1 MFKAVD
7 AAFIRIGTCPAPSS
21 PPAPGSSAGAV
32 RAWLT
37 DAWCEL
43 FADAVELASP
53 SLASQARKMLDDP
66 ATAVSDLDRVGR
78 AVGRY
83 ARRASSRVTPF
94 GLFAGVAPVA
104 FGTTTKVRI
113 GDEHTAHPRPDGQ
126 WVADVVRRLESDQ
139 EVLRSLTIVANE
151 LAFVRDGRLVLDHRP
166 DGGSPRH
173 PNLTEVSV
181 ALTEP
186 VRQTMAG
193 AREPIAFVDLA
204 HAVTDAVPGARRVDA
219 ERMIAALVERG
230 FLVTGL
236 RPSAADTN
244 PVAHIAAQLDGAEP
258 QNVSLV
264 TEVRN
269 LAERFSPAPTLAP
282 GTSWRKLTDQ
292 MRALQ
297 PHDRPVGV
305 DTLADVDLTIPAP
318 AIEEAEQA
326 ADLLVRLAPEPDGH
340 PAWRDYQSRFLE
352 RYGPYAIVPLL
363 ELLGDTGLGY
373 PATFRGTRLPAPRHS
388 STRDRDG
395 ILAALAQR
403 AALEGQVEINLD
415 DGLIERLAPE
425 PPRATQTHTELRF
438 ELQAATAEQV
448 DAGDFTLAVAGASRA
463 AGTTTGRFWHLLGA
477 DPVTI
482 RDAYRSLPTST
493 RGAVVAQVVVRPL
506 NVRAENVSASPIVLP
521 YIICPD
527 GVTPP
532 GAEPIRLDDLA
543 VTADRD
549 GLTLIWASRGVAVE
563 QVTFTAIELTQAA
576 HPLMRFLC
584 ELPTARA
591 AACTAFDWGTAS
603 ALPFL
608 PRVRRGRTVLSP
620 ARWIVTSDDVRGT
633 VSDDPQV
640 SLDAWRDRMMV
651 PSGVLL
657 VDMDRRLRLDLND
670 VADRALLLAHLAQND
685 SAVLHEAPPP
695 GALGWIEDRPH
706 ELVVPLG
713 SDTRPRQLNVRPALT
728 SGGTTLTAPHMPF
741 AGDWLYVKV
750 YGHPD
755 KIDAVLIDH
764 LPALLDGLGPG
775 TRWWYLPYADPD
787 PHLRLRLE
795 ITESTAVHVAQE
807 TSRWAQ
813 ELRDRGLVSH
823 LVLDTYQPETGRF
836 GTGTTLA
843 TAERFFAADSAA
855 ARLQRAATTGM
866 PLEVRKAM
874 TAASLVGIT
883 AALAG
888 GPDAAVS
895 WLLANV
901 LRTPIEAPE
910 RTTRARAITW
920 THPALDEH
928 PSPDLPHRDPQIAA
942 AWQARQTALAEYRS
956 ALLGLG
962 DDPTVWIPDLLHLHV
977 IRMLGLLPG
986 AEEECLH
993 LARTGALAWNARRP
1007 HRGPQKETRA

>member
-1 MFKAVD
+1 MFKAMD
-7 AAFIRIGTCPAPSS
+7 AAFIRIGTCPATPT
-21 PPAPGSSAGAV
+21 PPAPDSHADAV

-37 DAWCEL
+37 DAWREP
-43 FADAVELASP
+43 FASAVELASP
-53 SLASQARKMLDDP
+53 SLAGQVRKMLDDP
-66 ATAVSDLDRVGR
+66 GTPVSDVDRVGR

-104 FGTTTKVRI
+104 FGPTTKVRL
-113 GDEHTAHPRPDGQ
+113 GHEHTAHPRPDGQ

-139 EVLRSLTIVANE
+139 EVLRGLTVVASE
-151 LAFVRDGRLVLDHRP
+151 LAFVRDGRLVLNHRP

-186 VRQTMAG
+186 VRQTIAG
-193 AREPIAFVDLA
+193 ARDPIGFVDLA
-204 HAVTDAVPGARRVDA
+204 HAIAEALPGARREDA

-236 RPSAADTN
+236 RPSAAATN
-244 PVAHIAAQLDGAEP
+244 PVAHIAGQLDGSEP
-258 QNVSLV
+258 QNAALV
-264 TEVRN
+264 AEVRD
-269 LAERFSPAPTLAP
+269 LAERFSPAPTVAP
-282 GTSWRKLTDQ
+282 GMGISWPKVADQ
-292 MRALQ
+292 MRAIQ

-305 DTLADVDLTIPAP
+305 DTLADVDLTIPASV
-318 AIEEAEQA
+318 IEEAERA
-326 ADLLVRLAPEPDGH
+326 ADLLMRLAPEPDGH
-340 PAWRDYQSRFLE
+340 AEWRDYHSRFLE
-352 RYGPYAIVPLL
+352 RYGPHAIVSLL

-373 PATFRGTRLPAPRHS
+373 PATFRGTRLPTPRHES
-388 STRDRDG
+388 NRDRDEV
-395 ILAALAQR
+395 LTALAQR
-403 AALEGQVEINLD
+403 TALERRLEIHLD
-415 DGLIERLAPE
+415 DALIERLAPE
-425 PPRATQTHTELRF
+425 PPRAAQAHTELRF
-438 ELQAATAEQV
+438 EVQAATTEQV

-477 DPVTI
+477 DPATI
-482 RDAYRSLPTST
+482 QDAYRSLPVST

-521 YIICPD
+521 HVICPD
-527 GVTPP
+527 GVMPP
-532 GAEPIRLDDLA
+532 GVEPIRLDDLA

-549 GLTLIWASRGVAVE
+549 GLTLLWASRGVAVE
-563 QVTFTAIELTQAA
+563 PVTFTAIELTQAA

-603 ALPFL
+603 SLPFL

-620 ARWIVTSDDVRGT
+620 ARWVVTNDDIRGAG
-633 VSDDPQV
+633 SSEPRAA
-640 SLDAWRDRMMV
+640 LDAWQDRMTV
-651 PSGVLL
+651 PAGVLL
-657 VDMDRRLRLDLND
+657 VDMDRRLRLDLD
-670 VADRALLLAHLAQND
+670 DAADRALLLDHLAQND
-685 SAVLHEAPPP
+685 TAVLHEAPPP
-695 GALGWIEDRPH
+695 GAHGWIEDRPH

-713 SDTRPRQLNVRPALT
+713 SDTPSRVLSVRPALA
-728 SGGTTLTAPHMPF
+728 SGGSATATPRMPLD
-741 AGDWLYVKV
+741 GDWLYAKL

-755 KIDAVLIDH
+755 KIDPVLIDH
-764 LPALLDGLGPG
+764 LPVLLDGLGPG
-775 TRWWYLPYADPD
+775 TRWWYLPYTDPD

-795 ITESTAVHVAQE
+795 ISESTAAHVARE
-807 TSRWAQ
+807 TGRWAQ
-813 ELRDRGLVSH
+813 DLRDRGLVSH

-836 GTGTTLA
+836 GPGPMLA

-866 PLEVRKAM
+866 PLTVRKAM

-883 AALAG
+883 ATLTG

-895 WLLANV
+895 WLLSNV
-901 LRTPIEAPE
+901 PRTPTEAPD

-920 THPALDEH
+920 TCHALDER
-928 PSPDLPHRDPQIAA
+928 PSIHGPQPDPQITA
-942 AWQARQTALAEYRS
+942 AWQRRQTALAEYRS
-956 ALLGLG
+956 ALLDLG
-962 DDPTVWIPDLLHLHV
+962 ADPTVWIPDLLHLHV

-986 AEEECLH
+986 AEQECLH

-1007 HRGPQKETRA
+1007 YKETRA